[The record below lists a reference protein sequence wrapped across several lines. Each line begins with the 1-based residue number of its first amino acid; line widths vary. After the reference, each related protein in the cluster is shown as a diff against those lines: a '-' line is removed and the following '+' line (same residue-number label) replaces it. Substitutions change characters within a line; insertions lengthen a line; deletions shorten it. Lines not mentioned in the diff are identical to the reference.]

1 MSEAKKKA
9 TSKKE
14 VKPVEAA
21 PAIEPKVEPKVEIK
35 TEPKAPRNAYV
46 WYESREREP
55 SQFNV
60 CGYKSFRNF
69 SNGRIEFKIPVDD
82 VARFESNHFVSN
94 GRVVRKANS

>member
-9 TSKKE
+9 TPKKE
-14 VKPVEAA
+14 VKSVEDA
-21 PAIEPKVEPKVEIK
+21 PAIQPKVEVKL
-35 TEPKAPRNAYV
+35 EPKAPRNAYV

-69 SNGRIEFKIPVDD
+69 SNGRIEFKIPIDD